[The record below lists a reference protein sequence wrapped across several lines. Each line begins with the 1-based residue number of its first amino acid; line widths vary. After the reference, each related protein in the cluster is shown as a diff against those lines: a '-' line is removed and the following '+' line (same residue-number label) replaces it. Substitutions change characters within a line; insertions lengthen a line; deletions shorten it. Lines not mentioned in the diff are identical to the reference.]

1 MHQLDHAA
9 DATFEEVNRA
19 FQAIVDVI
27 EQRREAVVANVKK
40 MRDEKKKVLQ
50 VRVRV
55 VVRGRE
61 GRRVGT
67 CVR

>member
-1 MHQLDHAA
+1 MQLNEASDAVRTEMHQLDHAA
-9 DATFEEVNRA
+9 DSTFEDVNRA

-50 VRVRV
+50 VC
-55 VVRGRE
+55 G
-61 GRRVGT
+61 
-67 CVR
+67 